1 MSETT
6 RSWLMR
12 VLKVPPTPQPPGG
25 APDSLRIFR
34 AARPFY
40 RYKCFLWTARQLAS
54 AVGLC
59 VGFIFVE
66 MVLARLTYAPAA
78 WVLRLVET
86 FVWVAY
92 FVQVPVT
99 LAVLRLDFELR
110 WYMVTDRS
118 LRVREGI
125 LHLREKTMTFAN
137 IQEVAISQGPVQ
149 RMLGIA
155 DVRVRSAGGGSR
167 GPAHESGG
175 ATESAHEA
183 YFRGVSDA
191 AAIRD
196 VIRDRV
202 RQYRDTGLG
211 DPDAP
216 APAVLAPR
224 VEAGSSPLDAAHV
237 LLTEVRGLRQSLTP
251 PRG

>member
-1 MSETT
+1 MSEAP

-12 VLKVPPTPQPPGG
+12 TLKVPPTPQPPGG
-25 APDSLRIFR
+25 ASGSLRIFR

-40 RYKCFLWTARQLAS
+40 FYKCFLWAARQLGAL
-54 AVGLC
+54 VGLC

-66 MVLARLTYAPAA
+66 RVLPRLTYAPAA
-78 WVLRLVET
+78 WGLRLVEGA
-86 FVWVAY
+86 VWVAY
-92 FVQVPVT
+92 FAQVPVT

-137 IQEVAISQGPVQ
+137 VQEVSISQGPLQ
-149 RMLGIA
+149 RLLGIA

-167 GPAHESGG
+167 GPSHEAG
-175 ATESAHEA
+175 ATTESAHEA

-211 DPDAP
+211 DLDAP
-216 APAVLAPR
+216 APVALAPR
-224 VEAGSSPLDAAHV
+224 VEAVASPLEAAHA